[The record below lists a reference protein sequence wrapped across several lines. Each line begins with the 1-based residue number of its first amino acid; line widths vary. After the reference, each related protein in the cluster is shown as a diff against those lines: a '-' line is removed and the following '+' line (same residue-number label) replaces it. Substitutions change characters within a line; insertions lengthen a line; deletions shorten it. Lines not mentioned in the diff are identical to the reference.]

1 MSLEGTYG
9 DEITLRAIANICNV
23 EVVVISTLGDR
34 DRMNILPQ
42 HSVTLGRILLGHFA
56 KSHGKYYVSLEQ
68 VEQFD
73 ESDRNEAYQQIDE
86 SSNECVNIRR
96 LLEIDQGDDRSKR
109 IIC

>member
-1 MSLEGTYG
+1 MSF
-9 DEITLRAIANICNV
+9 C
-23 EVVVISTLGDR
+23 
-34 DRMNILPQ
+34 
-42 HSVTLGRILLGHFA
+42 

-86 SSNECVNIRR
+86 SSNECVNIGR